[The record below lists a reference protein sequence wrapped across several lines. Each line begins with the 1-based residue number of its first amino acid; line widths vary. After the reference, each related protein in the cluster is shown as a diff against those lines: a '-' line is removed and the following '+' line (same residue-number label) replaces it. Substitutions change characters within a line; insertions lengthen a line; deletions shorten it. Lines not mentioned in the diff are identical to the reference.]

1 MGDSCTPV
9 MISYTFKRV
18 LIAIP
23 TILVLVI
30 ACFFLMHAAPG
41 GPFTSERPLP
51 AAVLANI
58 EARYGL
64 DQPLWKQ
71 LWDYITNIVFH
82 FDFGPSF
89 KYKDRDVNDIIA
101 QGFPISLTY
110 GFLSFL
116 VASIVGVSLG
126 IAAAIRHNTWIDYL
140 AVSLGIAAQA
150 LPNFIMGPILILT
163 FTLWLGLLPGGG
175 WNGGQW
181 QYLIM
186 PVIALST
193 SYMGSIARITRSSM
207 LEVMTSNFIR
217 TARAKGLPERAI
229 IWRHA
234 LKPTLLPVISYLG
247 PVFVYVLTG
256 SVFVDMYFSTGG
268 LGQSYVSSALTRDY
282 AVLLGVTILYG
293 ALTVTVNL
301 ITDLAYAWFDPK
313 IRY

>member
-1 MGDSCTPV
+1 MLAYIV
-9 MISYTFKRV
+9 KRI
-18 LIAIP
+18 LGAIP
-23 TILVLVI
+23 TLLFLVVAAFI
-30 ACFFLMHAAPG
+30 MMHMAPG
-41 GPFTSERPLP
+41 GPFTSERKLP
-51 AAVLANI
+51 PEVLANI
-58 EARYGL
+58 QAQYGL

-71 LWDYITNIVFH
+71 LWDYVTGIVLH

-89 KYKDRDVNDIIA
+89 RYKDRDVNDIIA

-110 GFLSFL
+110 GSLSFL
-116 VASIVGVSLG
+116 VATLIGVSLG
-126 IAAAIRHNTWIDYL
+126 IAAAIRHNSWVDYF
-140 AVSLGIAAQA
+140 AVSLGIVAQA

-163 FTLWLGLLPGGG
+163 FTLWLGWLPGGG

-193 SYMGSIARITRSSM
+193 SYMGNIARLTRSSM
-207 LEVMTSNFIR
+207 LEVLNSNFIR
-217 TARAKGLPERAI
+217 TARAKGLPAHSV

-234 LKPTLLPVISYLG
+234 MKPTLLPVISYLG

-256 SVFVDMYFSTGG
+256 SVFVDLYFSTGG
-268 LGQSYVSSALTRDY
+268 LGQSYVNSALTRDY

-293 ALTVTVNL
+293 ALTILVNL
-301 ITDLAYAWFDPK
+301 LTDLAYAWFDPK

>member
-1 MGDSCTPV
+1 ML
-9 MISYTFKRV
+9 SYAIRRLLV
-18 LIAIP
+18 AIP
-23 TILVLVI
+23 TILLLIV

-41 GPFTSERPLP
+41 GPFNSERPLP
-51 AAVLANI
+51 PQVLANI

-71 LWDYITNIVFH
+71 LWDYLTNIVLH

-89 KYKDRDVNDIIA
+89 KFKDRDVNDIIA
-101 QGFPISLTY
+101 QGLPVSLTY
-110 GFLSFL
+110 GFLSFI
-116 VASIVGVSLG
+116 VASLVGVGLG
-126 IAAAIRHNTWIDYL
+126 IAAAIRHNSWLDYF

-181 QYLIM
+181 EYLVM

-193 SYMGSIARITRSSM
+193 SYIGSIARITRSSM
-207 LEVMTSNFIR
+207 LEILNSNFIR
-217 TARAKGLPERAI
+217 TARAKGLPARQI

-256 SVFVDMYFSTGG
+256 SVFVDLYFSTGG
-268 LGQSYVSSALTRDY
+268 LGQSYVNSALTRDY

-293 ALTVTVNL
+293 ALTVIVNL
-301 ITDLAYAWFDPK
+301 ATDLAYAWLDPK

>member
-1 MGDSCTPV
+1 MLAYIIRRLLAAV
-9 MISYTFKRV
+9 
-18 LIAIP
+18 P
-23 TILVLVI
+23 TILLLIV
-30 ACFFLMHAAPG
+30 ASFFLMHFAPG

-51 AAVLANI
+51 PAVLANI

-71 LWDYITNIVFH
+71 LWDYLYNIVVH

-89 KYKDRDVNDIIA
+89 KFKDRDVNDIIA

-110 GFLSFL
+110 GSLSFL
-116 VASIVGVSLG
+116 LATTVGVGLG
-126 IAAAIRHNTWIDYL
+126 IAAAIKHNSWIDYF
-140 AVSLGIAAQA
+140 AVGLGIAAQA

-163 FTLWLGLLPGGG
+163 FTLWLGWLPGGG

-181 QYLIM
+181 PYLIM
-186 PVIALST
+186 PVIALAT

-207 LEVMTSNFIR
+207 LEVLNSNFIR
-217 TARAKGLPERAI
+217 TARAKGLPTRTV

-234 LKPTLLPVISYLG
+234 LKPTLLPVVSYLG

-256 SVFVDMYFSTGG
+256 SVFVDIYFSTGG
-268 LGQSYVSSALTRDY
+268 LGQAYVGSALSRDY

-293 ALTVTVNL
+293 ALTVVVNL
-301 ITDLAYAWFDPK
+301 LTDLAYAWFDPK

>member
-1 MGDSCTPV
+1 MLAYSLRRLLV
-9 MISYTFKRV
+9 
-18 LIAIP
+18 AIP
-23 TILVLVI
+23 TILLLIV
-30 ACFFLMHAAPG
+30 ACFFLMHVAPG

-51 AAVLANI
+51 PQVLANI

-71 LWDYITNIVFH
+71 LWDYLYNIVVH

-89 KYKDRDVNDIIA
+89 KFKDRDVNDIIA

-110 GFLSFL
+110 GSLSFL
-116 VASIVGVSLG
+116 AATIVGVSLG
-126 IAAAIRHNTWIDYL
+126 IAAAIRHNSWIDYF
-140 AVSLGIAAQA
+140 AVGLGIAAQA

-163 FTLWLGLLPGGG
+163 FTLWLGWLPGGG
-175 WNGGQW
+175 WHGGQW
-181 QYLIM
+181 QYLVM
-186 PVIALST
+186 PVIALAT

-207 LEVMTSNFIR
+207 LEVLNSNFIR
-217 TARAKGLPERAI
+217 TARAKGLPTRTV

-234 LKPTLLPVISYLG
+234 LKPTLLPVVSYLG

-256 SVFVDMYFSTGG
+256 SVFVDIYFSTGG
-268 LGQSYVSSALTRDY
+268 LGQAYVGSALSRDY

-293 ALTVTVNL
+293 ALTVVVNL
-301 ITDLAYAWFDPK
+301 LTDLAYAWFDPK